1 MSESRVMLF
10 VRGED
15 DPQIPG
21 KVRAGMRPYVV
32 QAILAGMNYCR
43 DGVFCDEKGTR
54 LSERSADGEK
64 VTGRWRRGMMSHP
77 TVSCYLATGAH
88 SADNRWI
95 ARTPTRWQVRVQL
108 SARKP
113 ARTGV

>member
-1 MSESRVMLF
+1 MLF

-15 DPQIPG
+15 DPQIPD
-21 KVRAGMRPYVV
+21 KVRTGMRPYVV

-64 VTGRWRRGMMSHP
+64 VTGRWRRGDDESPDRQLLLGNWGPFGRQSMDRENSDQMAG
-77 TVSCYLATGAH
+77 SCPA
-88 SADNRWI
+88 
-95 ARTPTRWQVRVQL
+95 

>member
-1 MSESRVMLF
+1 MLF

-43 DGVFCDEKGTR
+43 DGVFCDEKGQDCRREVPT
-54 LSERSADGEK
+54 ER
-64 VTGRWRRGMMSHP
+64 R
-77 TVSCYLATGAH
+77 
-88 SADNRWI
+88 
-95 ARTPTRWQVRVQL
+95 
-108 SARKP
+108 
-113 ARTGV
+113 